1 MRQDVMRMAMTWRNA
16 RFTNE
21 VSYLRLM
28 HLFNVQWVKLTLHYQ
43 NMCVLQDPWY

>member
-1 MRQDVMRMAMTWRNA
+1 MEEYCILSCKLHNSA

-28 HLFNVQWVKLTLHYQ
+28 NLFNVQWVKLTLHYQ